1 MNIILALFPL
11 IGLIGMGYLFKR
23 TNFLQDEFWGNSE
36 KLNYYILFP
45 ALLFNNLADVE
56 LQLGSILRLYVCLLL
71 VILLVSVL
79 LLILKRYLRIPVRH
93 FGVYLQSQIRF
104 NTYIGLSLMGLMFGA
119 AGMQLFAMIIAV
131 AIPVVNVLSVWS
143 FSQTATGQF
152 RQTLISIAKNPLILA
167 CIAGILF
174 NLSGLSLYAGAAQ
187 LLKLL
192 ASTSLPLGLISVGAA
207 LQFSQLRPD
216 FWRVMLNSLSRLLA
230 VPVLAYLI
238 GISLGLAALQL
249 QVLVVFCALPT
260 ASASYILTRFFNGDS
275 QLMAAIISLQTLL
288 FAVSFPVLMQFL
300 F

>member
-1 MNIILALFPL
+1 MNMILALFPL
-11 IGLIGMGYLFKR
+11 VGLIGMGYIFKR
-23 TNFLQDEFWGNSE
+23 TRFLQDEFWGNSE

-45 ALLFNNLADVE
+45 ALLFSNLANVE
-56 LQLGSILRLYVCLLL
+56 LELSSILSLYICLLL

-79 LLILKRYLRIPVRH
+79 LLILKVYVRIPVRR

-119 AGMQLFAMIIAV
+119 AGMHLFAMIIAV

-143 FSQTATGQF
+143 FSQSTTGQF
-152 RQTLISIAKNPLILA
+152 RQTLISIGKNPLILA
-167 CIAGILF
+167 CVAGILF
-174 NLSGLSLYAGAAQ
+174 NLSGLSLYAGAVQ

-207 LQFSQLRPD
+207 LQFSQLKPD
-216 FWRVMLNSLSRLLA
+216 FWRVMWNSLSRLLL
-230 VPVLAYLI
+230 VPVLTCAI
-238 GISLGLAALQL
+238 GKGLGLEALHI
-249 QVLVVFCALPT
+249 QVLVVFFALPT

-275 QLMAAIISLQTLL
+275 QLMAAIISMQTLL
-288 FAVSFPVLMQFL
+288 FALSFPVLMQFL

>member
-1 MNIILALFPL
+1 MNMILALFPL

-45 ALLFNNLADVE
+45 ALLFNNLAEVE
-56 LQLGSILRLYVCLLL
+56 LQLSSILHLYVCLLL

-79 LLILKRYLRIPVRH
+79 LLILKRYLRIPVRR

-230 VPVLAYLI
+230 MPVLAYLI

>member
-1 MNIILALFPL
+1 MNMILALFPL
-11 IGLIGMGYLFKR
+11 VGLIGMGYIFKR
-23 TNFLQDEFWGNSE
+23 TRFLQDEFWGNSE

-45 ALLFNNLADVE
+45 ALLFSNLADVKLE
-56 LQLGSILRLYVCLLL
+56 LSSILSLYICLLL

-79 LLILKRYLRIPVRH
+79 LLILKVYVRIPVRR

-119 AGMQLFAMIIAV
+119 TGMHLFAMIIAV

-143 FSQTATGQF
+143 FSQSTTGQF
-152 RQTLISIAKNPLILA
+152 RQTLISIGKNPLILA
-167 CIAGILF
+167 CVAGILF
-174 NLSGLSLYAGAAQ
+174 NLSGLNLYAGAAQ

-207 LQFSQLRPD
+207 LQFSQLKPD
-216 FWRVMLNSLSRLLA
+216 FWRVMWNSLSRLLL
-230 VPVLAYLI
+230 VPVLTYAI
-238 GISLGLAALQL
+238 GKGLGLEALHI
-249 QVLVVFCALPT
+249 QVLVVFFALPT

-275 QLMAAIISLQTLL
+275 QLMAAIISMQTLL
-288 FAVSFPVLMQFL
+288 FALSFPVLMQFL